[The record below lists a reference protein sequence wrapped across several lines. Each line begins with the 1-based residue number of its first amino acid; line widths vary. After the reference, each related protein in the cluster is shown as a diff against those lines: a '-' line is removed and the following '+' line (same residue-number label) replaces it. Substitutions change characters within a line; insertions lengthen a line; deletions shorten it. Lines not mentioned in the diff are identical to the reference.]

1 MKNNKGV
8 MTLIHVVI
16 GIAITL
22 LVANLTPP
30 EPLTRYGLTVIGL
43 FVVTNYWFATI
54 GMIWPRTSQFP
65 MMTFGPCRRIFQVNR
80 FREIFIETGI
90 PYIIN
95 RPCPIIIPSL
105 RMIFDPITINQF
117 SRFYNLCLSRQKW

>member
-1 MKNNKGV
+1 MKKNKGV

-54 GMIWPRTSQFP
+54 GMIWPSVLSLALYVILTATPAAMSRAVMLLWFP
-65 MMTFGPCRRIFQVNR
+65 TCHGMTNLLCGVFRRNGF
-80 FREIFIETGI
+80 
-90 PYIIN
+90 PA
-95 RPCPIIIPSL
+95 C
-105 RMIFDPITINQF
+105 
-117 SRFYNLCLSRQKW
+117 SRFPAPCAAPR

>member
-43 FVVTNYWFATI
+43 FVVTNYWFAHH
-54 GMIWPRTSQFP
+54 RHDLAQRSV
-65 MMTFGPCRRIFQVNR
+65 PCAVCNTYRHS
-80 FREIFIETGI
+80 GG
-90 PYIIN
+90 
-95 RPCPIIIPSL
+95 
-105 RMIFDPITINQF
+105 
-117 SRFYNLCLSRQKW
+117 